1 MAIKI
6 IHTADNHIG
15 ISYNTVSQ
23 AKAELVKERLDSLHR
38 IVLEGN
44 KEGAHYLIIA
54 GDLFDVTK
62 LNKSKT
68 NEVIKVLKEFKE
80 KVIIIP
86 GNHDFYIDQPDS
98 LWSYIKEN
106 KNTDKILVLDQYE
119 VFVDSVEDQE
129 VRFYPAACRT
139 LHSEENMIGWVAA
152 EEKDHNAIH
161 VGIAHGNVVGLGRD
175 EDGKYF
181 NMSVEELKGAG
192 VDFWL
197 LGHIHVAYPTQ
208 DFVNENPGY
217 FMSGT
222 HMPDSWKST
231 NIGNAWIIEIGD
243 GKRIKAKKFQPS
255 KFRYKVIEQDLRSIV
270 DIDALKNQLEVYD
283 KKNTA
288 VRLNLKGILV
298 EEEHEILNDFL
309 KSCGNITSG
318 FIHFEHN
325 TFIKHRIDQA
335 AINKAFTSG
344 SLPHTLLTE
353 LLIEDPDGLSTQK
366 AFEAVLKNKKLQNKS

>member
-119 VFVDSVEDQE
+119 VFVDSVE
-129 VRFYPAACRT
+129 V
-139 LHSEENMIGWVAA
+139 VA
-152 EEKDHNAIH
+152 
-161 VGIAHGNVVGLGRD
+161 
-175 EDGKYF
+175 
-181 NMSVEELKGAG
+181 
-192 VDFWL
+192 
-197 LGHIHVAYPTQ
+197 
-208 DFVNENPGY
+208 
-217 FMSGT
+217 
-222 HMPDSWKST
+222 
-231 NIGNAWIIEIGD
+231 
-243 GKRIKAKKFQPS
+243 
-255 KFRYKVIEQDLRSIV
+255 
-270 DIDALKNQLEVYD
+270 
-283 KKNTA
+283 
-288 VRLNLKGILV
+288 
-298 EEEHEILNDFL
+298 
-309 KSCGNITSG
+309 
-318 FIHFEHN
+318 
-325 TFIKHRIDQA
+325 
-335 AINKAFTSG
+335 
-344 SLPHTLLTE
+344 
-353 LLIEDPDGLSTQK
+353 
-366 AFEAVLKNKKLQNKS
+366 

>member
-1 MAIKI
+1 MSIKI

-23 AKAELVKERLDSLHR
+23 AKVELVKERLESLKR
-38 IVLEGN
+38 IVEEGN
-44 KEGAHYLIIA
+44 KEKANYLVIA

-62 LNKSKT
+62 LNKVKT

-98 LWSYIKEN
+98 LWTYF
-106 KNTDKILVLDQYE
+106 KNSVNADKILILDQYE
-119 VFVDSVEDQE
+119 VLVDTVGDQE

-139 LHSEENMIGWVAA
+139 LHSDEHMIGWVAA
-152 EEKDHNAIH
+152 EEKSKNAIH
-161 VGIAHGNVVGLGRD
+161 IGIAHGNVVGLGRD

-208 DFVNENPGY
+208 EVLNENPGY

-231 NIGNAWIIEIGD
+231 NCGNAWVIEID
-243 GKRIKAKKFQPS
+243 ELKNVKARRYQPS
-255 KFRYKVIEQDLRSIV
+255 KFTYKVIEADLRSIV
-270 DIDALKNQLEVYD
+270 DIDALKNQLAACD
-283 KKNTA
+283 KNTA

-298 EEEHEILNDFL
+298 EDEHQLLNDYI
-309 KSCGNITSG
+309 KECNNTTSG

-325 TFIKHRIDQA
+325 IFIKHKIDQM
-335 AINKAFTSG
+335 AINKEFSLG
-344 SLPHTLLTE
+344 SLPHILLTE
-353 LLIEDPDGLSTQK
+353 LLMEDPDGLSTQK
-366 AFEAVLKNKKLQNKS
+366 AFEAVLKNK

>member
-1 MAIKI
+1 MSIKI

-23 AKAELVKERLDSLHR
+23 AKVELVKERLDALKR
-38 IVLEGN
+38 IVEEGN
-44 KEGAHYLIIA
+44 KEKANYLVIA

-86 GNHDFYIDQPDS
+86 GNHDFYIDEADS
-98 LWSYIKEN
+98 LWHYFKTNVDAE
-106 KNTDKILVLDQYE
+106 KILILDQYE
-119 VFVDSVEDQE
+119 VLIDTVGDQE

-139 LHSEENMIGWVAA
+139 LHSDAHVIGWVAA
-152 EEKDHNAIH
+152 EEKAKNAIH
-161 VGIAHGNVVGLGRD
+161 IGIAHGNVVGLGRD

-181 NMSVEELKGAG
+181 NMKESELKGAG

-208 DFVNENPGY
+208 DLVNENPGY

-231 NIGNAWIIEIGD
+231 NSGNAWVIEID
-243 GKRIKAKKFQPS
+243 DLKNVKARKFHPS
-255 KFRYKVIEQDLRSIV
+255 KFNYKVVEADLRSMV
-270 DIDALKNQLEVYD
+270 DIDSLKNQLANCD
-283 KKNTA
+283 KANTA
-288 VRLNLKGILV
+288 VRLNLTGILIDS
-298 EEEHEILNDFL
+298 EIKALEDFF
-309 KSCGNITSG
+309 KSCSERTTG
-318 FIHFEHN
+318 FIHFEGN
-325 TFIKHRIDQA
+325 KFIKRKIDIA
-335 AINKAFTSG
+335 AINNEFANG
-344 SLPHTLLTE
+344 SLLHILLTE
-353 LLIEDPDGLSTQK
+353 LLNEDPDGLSTQK
-366 AFEAVLKNKKLQNKS
+366 AFEAIKKNK